1 MRGSLNLCLL
11 GAATSLVLSPRR
23 LVPAMPK
30 RGTDAERVAA
40 LLARG
45 NDSGYTLSG
54 VDTPLTPERFA
65 AEILNLPGCRAWAYL
80 SRPNDLR
87 AASVLVPGNEK
98 KPYTVEKAKGALR
111 ARAPRDDVLAG
122 SSRTGNS
129 SADRRAASTWEP
141 NANASAGQ
149 RKRHR
154 KQREIEAEEK
164 KWSGTAQERLNTAT
178 FGSALALH
186 RSASVTDWQHWN
198 GVYPT
203 TPGTP
208 GFEPSFFYARKF
220 KAMSRVLERETD
232 EGMTVD
238 DCLLD
243 LYQGAD
249 REATINRGE
258 TAQACQCLAT
268 AGVITNDEIG
278 QLVRTRRFFDQLE
291 APSKFESGLGGSR
304 VFDGRLLHRSSSM
317 PSAGRC
323 SATRRS
329 SSSTAPPP
337 TPRPTPGSTFV
348 RTTSSACG
356 RRTLLEGTTSTS

>member
-1 MRGSLNLCLL
+1 M
-11 GAATSLVLSPRR
+11 
-23 LVPAMPK
+23 
-30 RGTDAERVAA
+30 
-40 LLARG
+40 
-45 NDSGYTLSG
+45 
-54 VDTPLTPERFA
+54 
-65 AEILNLPGCRAWAYL
+65 
-80 SRPNDLR
+80 
-87 AASVLVPGNEK
+87 
-98 KPYTVEKAKGALR
+98 AKTQFR
-111 ARAPRDDVLAG
+111 ARALLDEADSSPRSG
-122 SSRTGNS
+122 ST
-129 SADRRAASTWEP
+129 SAAARSESTWEP
-141 NANASAGQ
+141 NANASASH

-278 QLVRTRRFFDQLE
+278 QLVRTRRFFDRLE
-291 APSKFESGLGGSR
+291 AP
-304 VFDGRLLHRSSSM
+304 
-317 PSAGRC
+317 
-323 SATRRS
+323 
-329 SSSTAPPP
+329 
-337 TPRPTPGSTFV
+337 
-348 RTTSSACG
+348 
-356 RRTLLEGTTSTS
+356 